1 MGIPWYRENMSGYIK
16 RKWDDLSS
24 VMSTGQVMVI
34 YGPRRVGKTT
44 LVEEYLKRLGTEAS
58 ILRTTGEDSATI
70 EALGSQSIKK
80 LKDFAGTYE
89 YLFIDEAQAVPKVG
103 LGLKMLIDALP
114 DRKII
119 ATGSS
124 SFDLGNKLGEP
135 LTGRQRRLTLFPI
148 ALGELLD
155 TFGRHEVKSDL
166 MDYLVFGMYPE
177 VRSIDGRDNKII
189 RLKSLVESYLLK
201 DILQFGDIK
210 NPLAIRRLLTH
221 LAYQVGSLV
230 SLNELASNLQIDIKT
245 VQRYLD
251 LLEQSFVIYPLG
263 GYRRN
268 LRSEMIQKRKYY
280 FFDVGIRN
288 ALIGDFNDPLVRGD
302 SGGLFENF
310 VVIERL
316 KYRTYGSLFYA
327 NDYFWRDQSGPE
339 IDLIEDYDGRLHG
352 CEIKWN
358 PKAKAKLPAKFAEH
372 YPNSEFT
379 VINRDNLLDHLT

>member
-1 MGIPWYRENMSGYIK
+1 MSSYIK
-16 RKWDDLSS
+16 RKWDDLSA
-24 VMSTGQVMVI
+24 VMFAGQVTVI

-44 LVEEYLKRLGTEAS
+44 LVEEYLKRLDTGVS

-70 EALGSQSIKK
+70 EALSSQSIEK

-89 YLFIDEAQAVPKVG
+89 YLFIDEAQAIPKVG
-103 LGLKMLIDALP
+103 LGLKMLIDMLP
-114 DRKII
+114 NRKII

-135 LTGRQRRLTLFPI
+135 LTGRQRRLTLFPT
-148 ALGELLD
+148 ALGELID
-155 TFGRHEVKSDL
+155 TFGRHEVKNDL

-177 VRSIDGRDNKII
+177 IRSIDGRDNKII
-189 RLKSLVESYLLK
+189 YLKSLVESYLLK

-221 LAYQVGSLV
+221 LAYQIGSLV
-230 SLNELASNLQIDIKT
+230 SLNELASNLQIDVKT

-280 FFDVGIRN
+280 FYDVGIRN

-302 SGGLFENF
+302 IGGLFENF
-310 VVIERL
+310 VIIERL

-327 NDYFWRDQSGPE
+327 NDYLWRDQSGPE
-339 IDLIEDYDGRLHG
+339 IDLIEDYDGTLHG
-352 CEIKWN
+352 FEIKWN
-358 PKAKAKLPAKFAEH
+358 PTAKAKLPTKFSNH
-372 YPNSEFT
+372 YQNSEFA
-379 VINRDNLLDHLT
+379 VITRDNLLDYLV